1 MSCASKKE
9 GKSHSLSGSC
19 LDTLPMITFMPA
31 PNSKGH
37 FVWTQFHSRR
47 QVVGD
52 ISSTPVEHSCTR
64 WENIHNSC
72 TYGHILPWPCS
83 SKQIISCPTEMS
95 CSLEGKLW
103 NDATL
108 EHFNTNSVSFSPV
121 YPLGFDFYIT
131 DRVFWYMAFR
141 LTEKAK

>member
-1 MSCASKKE
+1 MSCASKE
-9 GKSHSLSGSC
+9 DKSHSFSGGC
-19 LDTLPMITFMPA
+19 LDALPMITFMPA

-47 QVVGD
+47 QVGSN
-52 ISSTPVEHSCTR
+52 ISTPLEHSCTI
-64 WENIHNSC
+64 WEGIHNPCS
-72 TYGHILPWPCS
+72 YGCILPWSCL

-95 CSLEGKLW
+95 SSLDGKLW